1 MAMFEDYG
9 LNLDHELWL
18 LWGSLSIYVIAGAIA
33 LFSAIVWR
41 KLPAIILWLM
51 TLGFVAQTIA
61 IGYRWL
67 RLDHGPFVTMFEI
80 LSSSIW
86 SFTLIWLIVYWQVKV
101 IRLVLVVA
109 QPILFLMMGW
119 LLLAHPGEPNFPATY
134 HTVWLYIHVGFG
146 KVFMAMIY
154 IAVAL
159 AMVILL
165 RHIPVVRRFCSQ
177 LPASESLHELAF
189 RFLAVGLVFDSLM
202 LLAGAIWAQ
211 DAWGRYWAW
220 DPLETWSFISWL
232 LVAFILHVRV
242 TWLIKPTF
250 GAWLI
255 VGVFIIAFLT
265 FFGVPFVS
273 MAPHK
278 GAI

>member
-1 MAMFEDYG
+1 MSIFESYE
-9 LNLDHELWL
+9 LTLDHELWL

-41 KLPAIILWLM
+41 RLPRVIPCLM
-51 TLGFVAQTIA
+51 SLGFAVQTLA
-61 IGYRWL
+61 IGYRWV

-86 SFTLIWLIVYWQVKV
+86 SFTLIWLLVYWQVKT

-119 LLLAHPGEPNFPATY
+119 LLLAHPGEPNYPATY
-134 HTVWLYIHVGFG
+134 QTVWLYIHVGFG

-159 AMVILL
+159 AIVILL
-165 RHIPVVRRFCSQ
+165 RQLPVVTRFFSQ
-177 LPASESLHELAF
+177 LPDNESLHELAF

-242 TWLIKPTF
+242 TWQIKPTL
-250 GAWLI
+250 GAWLM
-255 VGVFIIAFLT
+255 VGVFIVAFLT